1 MKRTAMSI
9 MGMMVSASVLFAGTG
24 YPGAKNAAKTFKTND
39 AVGKNSIG
47 FVSDAPMEKINGTA
61 DGLNG
66 TFTLNPADLESTKG
80 KFTVKVRDMKTAVT
94 KRDDHMYGPMW
105 LDADAHP
112 LVTFEITGLKNIT
125 VTTKDGRKVATA
137 TAMGNFTIHGVTKPL
152 TSKVEI
158 TYVEE
163 NDATKKRASGD
174 LVMITASFEVV
185 LKDHKIAGKE
195 GVVGNSVG
203 ETIAVTASVFANS

>member
-1 MKRTAMSI
+1 MKKSAI
-9 MGMMVSASVLFAGTG
+9 ALVAMMVSAGIAFAGTG
-24 YPGAKNAAKTFKTND
+24 YPGAKNAPKKFTTND
-39 AVGKNSIG
+39 AVGKNAIA

-112 LVTFEITGLKNIT
+112 LVTFEITGLKN
-125 VTTKDGRKVATA
+125 VSVSTKDGRKVATA
-137 TAMGNFTIHGVTKPL
+137 TATGNFTIHGVTKPL
-152 TSKVEI
+152 TASVEI
-158 TYVEE
+158 TFVEE
-163 NDATKKRASGD
+163 SDATKKRASGD
-174 LVMITASFEVV
+174 LVMVTATFDVS

-203 ETIAVTASVFANS
+203 ETIKVTASVFANS